1 MLVEAQI
8 GENETEIME
17 TQTIVE
23 YELIIPETNES
34 VTTRSRDAALDVF
47 EKNWTVYE
55 RHTTTGN
62 PSQHVQARQIV
73 TITWNNNP
81 EFERKEE

>member
-1 MLVEAQI
+1 MK
-8 GENETEIME
+8 TK
-17 TQTIVE
+17 TIVE

-34 VTTRSRDAALDVF
+34 ITTRSRDAALDVF

-62 PSQHVQARQIV
+62 PSQHVQAR
-73 TITWNNNP
+73 
-81 EFERKEE
+81 